1 MSTQTQSESQTKT
14 QIQSQTKAQSKT
26 QGAAYAAR
34 PVPPAVLD
42 ELRKVDD
49 AGRPCVPYTETANEA
64 GNPLRCCLRRTEAG
78 ERIALVSYAPLRR
91 WAEAAGVD
99 PGAYDEQGPVFIHTE
114 PCDGPGDGPD
124 AYPFGRPGVLRTVRR
139 YDARGRIAGGRLLE
153 VPEDVA
159 GGFDQA
165 FAEAFADPEVAFVHV
180 RAVEYGCF
188 LFEVRRPV

>member
-1 MSTQTQSESQTKT
+1 MSTQTQIYT
-14 QIQSQTKAQSKT
+14 
-26 QGAAYAAR
+26 AR
-34 PVPPAVLD
+34 PIPPAVLD
-42 ELRKVDD
+42 ELRNVDD
-49 AGRPCVPYTETANEA
+49 AGRPCVPYAETESEA

-91 WAEAAGVD
+91 WAAAAGVD

-159 GGFDQA
+159 DGFDQA
-165 FAEAFADPEVAFVHV
+165 FTEAFADPEVKLVHV

-188 LFEVRRPV
+188 LFEVRRPA